1 MPQLKQ
7 PRHLILFAAVFALY
21 FISDR
26 LKMRVRTTTSSM
38 STPLI
43 NSNAKAKPVVKYNA
57 DRKRKH
63 LQLLEE
69 QGGGS

>member
-7 PRHLILFAAVFALY
+7 PRLHLILFAAVFALH

-43 NSNAKAKPVVKYNA
+43 NSNDKAKPVVK
-57 DRKRKH
+57 
-63 LQLLEE
+63 
-69 QGGGS
+69 